1 MTANNTRLSAWQLA
15 IFAGPSMSLNSML
28 VPLLI
33 LLPAFYSIE
42 VGLDVAVVG
51 TVFMLARMWDA
62 VTDPIIGALSDRKTT
77 RWGRRRPWLVAA
89 LPATLAAT
97 WFLLNPPAQAGYVW
111 LGVWLFLFYAFWTM
125 MFIPYQSWGAELTTD
140 FNERTRV
147 AGYRDG
153 ASFLGY
159 LLASLLPLVVLQII
173 MGVAQPSYGQILTLV
188 GIFFA
193 VSLPLTV
200 LFCLRTIPEVK
211 RGPPQVISWRHLR
224 GILLRSKP
232 FQRLT
237 LAYAFDRVAMGTYF
251 AAMPLLIPM
260 ALGLAK
266 YFLALAVTVSVASLL
281 FTPVWV
287 SLSYRIGKHM
297 SYCIANAV
305 TMLAYAMFV
314 FIPSGSIAWAM
325 ATFIVLGIGNA
336 GTLITAPSMM
346 ADCVDYDHLKSG
358 VEQTGAHMACL
369 STVTKI
375 GFALGIGIGL
385 NIVGLFGFDA
395 QAIEQSESALFGLRI
410 ATGGIPLL
418 LLIPS
423 ILIMWRFPLGRDSHA
438 SIRREL
444 DVIRDSND

>member
-1 MTANNTRLSAWQLA
+1 
-15 IFAGPSMSLNSML
+15 MSLNSML

-33 LLPAFYSIE
+33 LLPPFYSVEI
-42 VGLDVAVVG
+42 GLDVAVVG
-51 TVFMLARMWDA
+51 SVFMLARMWDA
-62 VTDPIIGALSDRKTT
+62 LTDPIIGAISDRKMT

-97 WFLLNPPAQAGYVW
+97 WFLLNPPAEAGYVW

-125 MFIPYQSWGAELTTD
+125 MFIPYQSWGAELATD
-140 FNERTRV
+140 FNERTRI

-159 LLASLLPLVVLQII
+159 LLATLLPLIVLQII
-173 MGVAQPSYGQILTLV
+173 MGVAQPTYGQILSLV

-200 LFCLRTIPEVK
+200 FFCLRTIPEVK
-211 RGPPQVISWRHLR
+211 RGPSQPILWSHLQ
-224 GILLRSKP
+224 GILLRNKP

-251 AAMPLLIPM
+251 AAMPLLLPM
-260 ALGLAK
+260 GLGLAK
-266 YFLALAVTVSVASLL
+266 FFLVLAVINSVAALL
-281 FTPVWV
+281 FSPAWV
-287 SLSYRIGKHM
+287 RLSYHIGKHV
-297 SYCIANAV
+297 SYCVANGV
-305 TMLAYAMFV
+305 TMLSYAMF
-314 FIPSGSIAWAM
+314 FFMPSGSIAWAL
-325 ATFIVLGIGNA
+325 ATFVVLGIGNA

-346 ADCVDYDHLKSG
+346 ADCVDYDHLQSG

-385 NIVGLFGFDA
+385 NVVGLFGFDG
-395 QAIEQSESALFGLRI
+395 QAVEQSEAALLGLRFV
-410 ATGGIPLL
+410 TGGIPML
-418 LLIPS
+418 LLILP
-423 ILIMWRFPLGRDSHA
+423 ILIMWRFPLDRDNHA
-438 SIRREL
+438 NIRREL
-444 DVIRDSND
+444 DALKIDRQ